1 MHYLVVTPNFPGQ
14 FVNVWTDIL
23 SGHCRYFPRASLSL
37 YRCLDNGEKYQDVG
51 PCCLCVNCMAWT
63 DTSLLKPYYHNRG
76 HHLVY
81 RWSMKC
87 SHFFIHILCL
97 QDATHVHPIIKLY
110 SRLLVIE
117 LYHVGK
123 LHQSIN

>member
-14 FVNVWTDIL
+14 IYYQDTAVTSLEPAFL
-23 SGHCRYFPRASLSL
+23 SIDA
-37 YRCLDNGEKYQDVG
+37 CLDNVEKYQDVG